1 MFCIPMKGCKH
12 LPIFRSTIANDSMM
26 GFVNHVT
33 KFLENGILTKY
44 KDYGAALQAFSS
56 LIYDKVSVNIVKLE
70 ILLKAHLITGQ
81 GNFSI
86 PVVEDPHNVTFVKTV
101 NGVQNRTLSGMLAL
115 QGLKKQLASPYIY
128 TQVRDTGPFDKFF
141 GI

>member
-1 MFCIPMKGCKH
+1 MQ
-12 LPIFRSTIANDSMM
+12 
-26 GFVNHVT
+26 VT
-33 KFLENGILTKY
+33 KFLENGALTRY
-44 KDYGAALQAFSS
+44 KDAGAALDTFSS

-70 ILLKAHLITGQ
+70 VLLKAHLVSGI

-86 PVVEDPHNVTFVKTV
+86 PVVKDPKNVMFDKTV
-101 NGVQNRTLSGMLAL
+101 NVVQNRTLSSMLAL

-128 TQVRDTGPFDKFF
+128 TQVRDSGPFDAFF